1 VSAPNSRVEI
11 IDTPGAQA
19 ASGRSLS
26 RYLLPATLGLLLA
39 GGAIWWQSRSSAPA
53 SVTSADAPVP
63 SAPVPG
69 NAVTAPFTLSIDSEP
84 QGASVSEG
92 SIRLGM
98 TPFSLTLSLPEGSS
112 PRVFVVE
119 KDGYQPYV
127 VRQGWARGE
136 VRVMAALS
144 QRPPDAPPSV
154 SSVAVPTPPKVAAER
169 QKARLPAPKK
179 PEPPVVAR
187 PPSDIRLER

>member
-1 VSAPNSRVEI
+1 VP
-11 IDTPGAQA
+11 
-19 ASGRSLS
+19 
-26 RYLLPATLGLLLA
+26 
-39 GGAIWWQSRSSAPA
+39 
-53 SVTSADAPVP
+53 TS
-63 SAPVPG
+63 
-69 NAVTAPFTLSIDSEP
+69 FTLSIDSEP

-92 SIRLGM
+92 SVRLGM
-98 TPFSLTLSLPEGSS
+98 TPFSMSLSLPEGSS

-144 QRPPDAPPSV
+144 QRPPDTA
-154 SSVAVPTPPKVAAER
+154 AVVKSATPPATPKATAEHP
-169 QKARLPAPKK
+169 KARPPAPKK
-179 PEPPVVAR
+179 PEAVVAK